1 MGCNLSSPS
10 VQVPPRRRR
19 RARPPRL
26 NLPFDTGYVPSSES
40 ESTPTPPKKK
50 MSCEESWVNK
60 KNPMECYFCLSK
72 NGLLMT
78 MPRCRCRFY
87 AHKSCLMEYVSHC
100 NLVCSICKEFYT
112 IPEIG
117 EKNVEV
123 MQRVLTIIKDREEFT
138 RNKLF
143 IDSILSVT

>member
-72 NGLLMT
+72 NACWWRCHAAVVAS
-78 MPRCRCRFY
+78 MPT
-87 AHKSCLMEYVSHC
+87 S
-100 NLVCSICKEFYT
+100 LVCRNTCRINRSVQYAKSFTRY
-112 IPEIG
+112 
-117 EKNVEV
+117 
-123 MQRVLTIIKDREEFT
+123 QRSVRKMLKLYGNLTIIKIGRVYTEQIIYWF
-138 RNKLF
+138 NP
-143 IDSILSVT
+143 